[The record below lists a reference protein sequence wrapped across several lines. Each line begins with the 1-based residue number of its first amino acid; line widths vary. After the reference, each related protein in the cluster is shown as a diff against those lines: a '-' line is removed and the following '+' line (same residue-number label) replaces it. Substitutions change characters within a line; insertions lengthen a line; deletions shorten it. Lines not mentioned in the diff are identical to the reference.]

1 MTTTTDSNFV
11 LVDSTGWIEF
21 AGEGPRA
28 DQFAPYVGLHER
40 TLMPTIVIY
49 EVTKKL
55 LQTRGDEITN
65 RFLSSALRCVVVSLD
80 ELLAQAAAKTSL
92 LHRLPMADS
101 IIYATAQAYDAELV
115 TTDAHFQG
123 LPGVTIL

>member
-1 MTTTTDSNFV
+1 MTTTTDSNLV

-28 DQFAPYVGLHER
+28 DQFAAYVGLHER
-40 TLMPTIVIY
+40 TVMPTIVIY

-65 RFLSSALRCVVVSLD
+65 RFLSSALRCIVVDLD
-80 ELLAQAAAKTSL
+80 ESLSQAAAKASL
-92 LHRLPMADS
+92 QHQLPMADS
-101 IIYATAQAYDAELV
+101 IIYVTAQMYSAQVITSDS
-115 TTDAHFQG
+115 HFEG
-123 LPGVTIL
+123 LSGVTLI